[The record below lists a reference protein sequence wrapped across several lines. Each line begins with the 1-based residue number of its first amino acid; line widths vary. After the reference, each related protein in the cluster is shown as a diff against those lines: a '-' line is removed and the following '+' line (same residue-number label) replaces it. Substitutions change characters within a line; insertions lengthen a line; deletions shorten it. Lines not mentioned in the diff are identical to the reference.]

1 MVLYKIYLI
10 MWPKTLTDDTYMK
23 YIDQRKDSGRRTW
36 KITWS
41 IEKHMGWSEGGG
53 GGDDLDNGKFLFI
66 IRNIYHI
73 HIVCEQHNLFYG
85 RFLLSTAQ
93 KVHTTWVTVN
103 KHGGSTPRGKK
114 WTTCVSSWL
123 GLPLVCALCIH
134 LLWKLCKWPWKCID

>member
-1 MVLYKIYLI
+1 MVLFKIYLI
-10 MWPKTLTDDTYMK
+10 IWPKTLTDDTYMK

-53 GGDDLDNGKFLFI
+53 GGWPRCSLYLMVIFFVI
-66 IRNIYHI
+66 QNIYHI
-73 HIVCEQHNLFYG
+73 HIVCEQHNLIYE

-93 KVHTTWVTVN
+93 KVYTTWVTVN

-114 WTTCVSSWL
+114 WSTCVSSWHDL
-123 GLPLVCALCIH
+123 FLVCALCIR
-134 LLWKLCKWPWKCID
+134 LLWKLCK